1 MNIEFHWAP
10 QPNLDD
16 QEAVESEIS
25 GILQDKDIKP
35 CHPGAIFVSLG
46 ISGPLDNKLQ
56 GSARCQCGKILMT
69 FKGDN
74 RASNL
79 VFTENE

>member
-1 MNIEFHWAP
+1 MDIKYHWDP
-10 QPNLDD
+10 LPNSED

-25 GILQDKDIKP
+25 GIIHDRDIKP
-35 CHPGAIFVSLG
+35 CHPGAISVSLG

-56 GSARCQCGKILMT
+56 GAAKCQCGNTIIT

-74 RASNL
+74 EASNI
-79 VFTENE
+79 VFTEIE